1 MAFDGSEAGF
11 ISLTE
16 AAGYTKNYRNSV
28 PSGSTIAHF
37 FGKEMLKD
45 LLNQPGC
52 VGIRAYYGQEDNGV
66 KNLILVGVT
75 ADENDMTAGLIG
87 DRSFLC
93 PVRCASRNPLNH
105 D

>member
-16 AAGYTKNYRNSV
+16 AAGYTKNYRRSV
-28 PSGSTIAHF
+28 PVGSTLAHF
-37 FGKEMLKD
+37 FGKEMLED
-45 LLNQPGC
+45 LLNQTEC
-52 VGIRAYYGQEDNGV
+52 VGIRVYYGQEDNGD

-75 ADENDMTAGLIG
+75 ADENDMADGLIG
-87 DRSFLC
+87 DRSILC
-93 PVRCASRNPLNH
+93 PTICSSRNVLNN

>member
-16 AAGYTKNYRNSV
+16 AAGYTKNYRRSV

-37 FGKEMLKD
+37 FGREMLED
-45 LLNQPGC
+45 LLKQQGC
-52 VGIRAYYGQEDNGV
+52 VGIRAYYGQEDSGV

-75 ADENDMTAGLIG
+75 ADENDMTTGLIG
-87 DRSFLC
+87 DRSLIC
-93 PVRCASRNPLNH
+93 PIRCASRNPLNN

>member
-16 AAGYTKNYRNSV
+16 AAGYTKNYRHSV

-75 ADENDMTAGLIG
+75 ADENDMVNGLIG
-87 DRSFLC
+87 DRSVTC
-93 PVRCASRNPLNH
+93 PARCASRNELNQ